1 MTAMVDN
8 NKSEGGIENEVLGN
22 NTLCHE
28 DAIRALEML
37 KVQMA
42 GETVKPAEK
51 KWNPNVKASNIEAIE
66 VHLDTSLTL

>member
-1 MTAMVDN
+1 MVDN

-42 GETVKPAEK
+42 GETVKAG
-51 KWNPNVKASNIEAIE
+51 
-66 VHLDTSLTL
+66 